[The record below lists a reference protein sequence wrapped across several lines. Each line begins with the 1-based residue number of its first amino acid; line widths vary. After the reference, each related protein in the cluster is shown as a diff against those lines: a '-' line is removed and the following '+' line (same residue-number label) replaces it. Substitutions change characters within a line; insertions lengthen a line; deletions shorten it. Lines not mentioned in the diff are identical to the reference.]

1 MTNQS
6 NPDKASQTGADSSDL
21 STADPGKNIDQ
32 ASTEKSPQSK
42 VAYDQRKAALSKR
55 EIMEELSRQRFPWDD

>member
-6 NPDKASQTGADSSDL
+6 NPDKANLKGEDSSSPPAADSNKDR
-21 STADPGKNIDQ
+21 ADAEKAPQFKN
-32 ASTEKSPQSK
+32 T
-42 VAYDQRKAALSKR
+42 YDQRKAALSKR